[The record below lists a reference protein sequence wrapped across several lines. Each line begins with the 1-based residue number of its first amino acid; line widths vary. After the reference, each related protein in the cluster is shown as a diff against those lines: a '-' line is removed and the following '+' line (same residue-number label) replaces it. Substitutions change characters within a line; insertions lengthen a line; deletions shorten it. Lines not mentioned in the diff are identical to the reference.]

1 LHSKW
6 QTTKTGIV
14 ITVLRKNYQT
24 DSALEQSGLW
34 NATKAVDKKTL
45 TAFPKA
51 LSSHING
58 TGLMGKVTNTIV
70 GAIVK
75 HDMKNLY

>member
-1 LHSKW
+1 
-6 QTTKTGIV
+6 
-14 ITVLRKNYQT
+14 
-24 DSALEQSGLW
+24 LEQSGLW
-34 NATKAVDKKTL
+34 DATKAVDKKTL